1 MPLRNDILDPIPGD
15 NPSGPSLRYAPV
27 YDKIKEARREDDDAA
42 QGEWKRERKL
52 ADWSTVIKTASE
64 VIATKSKDLQL
75 AAWLTEALLKTQG
88 IAGLKEGLDL
98 LKGLTENFWD
108 TVYPE
113 IEDGDLEMRAGPLE
127 WVGNRLEKSVKDAPL
142 TRGGYSF
149 YQYKDSRK
157 VPTEAD
163 VEENNA
169 KLEIRE
175 AMLAEGKLSQEEFEK
190 SFDSSPKAY
199 YVALAASFE
208 GALESLQA
216 LDDVCTEKFTDF
228 APSFGTLRSA
238 LEEVQLQ
245 VRSFLNKKRE
255 REPDEPVEGED
266 SAQEAGSDSWGS
278 ASGSESEE
286 SSGGSAA
293 APARARKAGGALAA
307 EPADREDAIARVISA
322 AKFLRAENAAD
333 PGPYLMLR
341 GLRWG
346 ELRSA
351 GETIDQSM
359 LAAPPS
365 HIRQSLKKA
374 SLDMSWAE
382 VLEFAETAMGMEC
395 GRGWLDVQRY
405 AARAC
410 YELGYEAVR
419 TAILSGVRAFLTD
432 YPSLPDLTMMD
443 DTATAN
449 NETQAWIRDDVR
461 PGAAAANSA
470 AADTPS
476 WDTTPASEPG
486 LAPTPDVF
494 ELALDA
500 ARSGR
505 PQEGIQMLMR
515 EMTQERTGRGRF
527 QRKAQLAQL
536 CVGTS
541 HEPIAFPI
549 LQDLAAEIE
558 RRKLED
564 WEAPDLLAHP
574 LALLYRCL
582 SRVEGHQE
590 ESQKLYSW
598 LCRLD
603 PLAALSVSR

>member
-42 QGEWKRERKL
+42 QGEWKRERKV
-52 ADWSTVIKTASE
+52 ADWSTVIKTSSE

-98 LKGLTENFWD
+98 IKGLTENFWD

-113 IEDGDLEMRAGPLE
+113 IEDGDLEMRAGPVE

-142 TRGGYSF
+142 TRSGYSW
-149 YQYKDSRK
+149 YQWKDSRK

-163 VEENNA
+163 VEENSS

-175 AMLAEGKLSQEEFEK
+175 AMIAEGKLTQEEFEK

-208 GALESLQA
+208 GALESLQS
-216 LDDVCTEKFTDF
+216 LDDLCTEKFSDF
-228 APSFGTLRSA
+228 APSFGNLRSA

-255 REPDEPVEGED
+255 REPDEPVAG
-266 SAQEAGSDSWGS
+266 QEPEQAESDSWGS
-278 ASGSESEE
+278 EPAQEE
-286 SSGGSAA
+286 STGGGAAA

-307 EPADREDAIARVISA
+307 EPTDREDAIARVISA
-322 AKFLRAENAAD
+322 AKFLRAENAGD

-346 ELRSA
+346 ELRAA
-351 GETIDQSM
+351 GETIDQMM

-374 SLDMSWAE
+374 SLEANWAD

-410 YELGYEAVR
+410 YELSYEPVR
-419 TAILSGVRAFLTD
+419 AAILSGVRALLTD
-432 YPSLPDLTMMD
+432 YPTLPDLTMMD

-449 NETQAWIRDDVR
+449 AETQAWIRDDVR
-461 PGAAAANSA
+461 PGAAAASA
-470 AADTPS
+470 AAVETPS
-476 WDTTPASEPG
+476 WDTAPESESG

-494 ELALDA
+494 ELALEA

-536 CVGTS
+536 CVGTV

-549 LQDLAAEIE
+549 LKDLAAEIE

-582 SRVEGHQE
+582 SRVEGGQE

>member
-52 ADWSTVIKTASE
+52 ADWSTVIKTSSE

-88 IAGLKEGLDL
+88 IAGLKEGIDL
-98 LKGLTENFWD
+98 LKGLTANFWD

-113 IEDGDLEMRAGPLE
+113 IEDGDLEMRSAPLE

-142 TRGGYSF
+142 TRSGYSW
-149 YQYKDSRK
+149 YQFKESRR
-157 VPTEAD
+157 VPTEAE

-175 AMLAEGKLSQEEFEK
+175 AMVAEGKLTQEEFEK
-190 SFDSSPKAY
+190 AFESSPKAY
-199 YVALAASFE
+199 YVALSDSFE
-208 GALESLQA
+208 GALESLAA
-216 LDDVCTEKFTDF
+216 LDDLCTEKFTDF

-255 REPDEPVEGED
+255 REPDEPVAGEEPEQQ
-266 SAQEAGSDSWGS
+266 AEADSWDS
-278 ASGSESEE
+278 QSEE
-286 SSGGSAA
+286 STGGGAAA
-293 APARARKAGGALAA
+293 APVRARKTGGALAA
-307 EPADREDAIARVISA
+307 EPADREDAIARVVSA

-374 SLDMSWAE
+374 SLDGSWAE

-410 YELGYEAVR
+410 YELSYEAVR
-419 TAILSGVRAFLTD
+419 TAVLSGVRALLTD

-449 NETQAWIRDDVR
+449 NETQAWIRDEVR
-461 PGAAAANSA
+461 PGAAATNA
-470 AADTPS
+470 AAVETPS
-476 WDTTPASEPG
+476 WDTTPESDTG

-494 ELALDA
+494 ELALEA

-536 CVGTS
+536 CVGTV

-549 LQDLAAEIE
+549 LKDLAAEIE

-582 SRVEGHQE
+582 SRVEGGQE

>member
-42 QGEWKRERKL
+42 QGEWKRERKV
-52 ADWSTVIKTASE
+52 ADWSTVIKTSSE

-98 LKGLTENFWD
+98 IKGLTENFWD

-113 IEDGDLEMRAGPLE
+113 IEDGDLEMRAGPVE

-142 TRGGYSF
+142 TRSGYSW
-149 YQYKDSRK
+149 YQWKDSRK

-163 VEENNA
+163 VEENSS

-175 AMLAEGKLSQEEFEK
+175 AMIAEGKLTQEEFEK

-208 GALESLQA
+208 GALESLQS
-216 LDDVCTEKFTDF
+216 LDDLCTEKFSDF
-228 APSFGTLRSA
+228 APSFGNLRSA

-255 REPDEPVEGED
+255 REPDEPVAG
-266 SAQEAGSDSWGS
+266 QEPEQAESDSWGS
-278 ASGSESEE
+278 EPAQEE
-286 SSGGSAA
+286 STGGGAAA

-307 EPADREDAIARVISA
+307 EPTDREDAIARVISA
-322 AKFLRAENAAD
+322 AKFLRAENAGD

-346 ELRSA
+346 ELRAA
-351 GETIDQSM
+351 GETIDQMM

-374 SLDMSWAE
+374 SLEANWAD

-410 YELGYEAVR
+410 YELSYEPVR
-419 TAILSGVRAFLTD
+419 AAILSGVRALLTD
-432 YPSLPDLTMMD
+432 YPTLPDLTMMD

-449 NETQAWIRDDVR
+449 AETQAWIRDDVR
-461 PGAAAANSA
+461 PGAAAASA
-470 AADTPS
+470 AAVETPS
-476 WDTTPASEPG
+476 WDTAQESESG

-494 ELALDA
+494 ELALEA

-536 CVGTS
+536 CVGTV

-549 LQDLAAEIE
+549 LKDLAAEIE

-582 SRVEGHQE
+582 SRVEGGQE

>member
-52 ADWSTVIKTASE
+52 ADWSTVIKTSSE

-88 IAGLKEGLDL
+88 IAGLKEGIDL
-98 LKGLTENFWD
+98 LKGLTANFWD

-113 IEDGDLEMRAGPLE
+113 IEDGDLEMRSAPLE

-142 TRGGYSF
+142 TRSGYSW
-149 YQYKDSRK
+149 YQFKESRR
-157 VPTEAD
+157 VPTEAE

-175 AMLAEGKLSQEEFEK
+175 AMVAEGKLTQEEFEK
-190 SFDSSPKAY
+190 AFESSPKAY
-199 YVALAASFE
+199 YVALSDSFE
-208 GALESLQA
+208 GALESLAA
-216 LDDVCTEKFTDF
+216 LDDLCTEKFTDF

-255 REPDEPVEGED
+255 REPDEPVAGEEPEQQ
-266 SAQEAGSDSWGS
+266 AEADSWDS
-278 ASGSESEE
+278 QSEE
-286 SSGGSAA
+286 STGGGAAA
-293 APARARKAGGALAA
+293 APVRARKTGGALAA
-307 EPADREDAIARVISA
+307 EPADREDAIARVVSA

-374 SLDMSWAE
+374 SLDGSWAE

-410 YELGYEAVR
+410 YELSYEAVR
-419 TAILSGVRAFLTD
+419 TAVLSGVRALLTD

-449 NETQAWIRDDVR
+449 NETQAWIRDEVR
-461 PGAAAANSA
+461 PGAAATNA
-470 AADTPS
+470 AAVETPS
-476 WDTTPASEPG
+476 WDATPESDTG

-494 ELALDA
+494 ELALEA

-536 CVGTS
+536 CVGTV

-549 LQDLAAEIE
+549 LKDLAAEIE

-582 SRVEGHQE
+582 SRVEGGQE